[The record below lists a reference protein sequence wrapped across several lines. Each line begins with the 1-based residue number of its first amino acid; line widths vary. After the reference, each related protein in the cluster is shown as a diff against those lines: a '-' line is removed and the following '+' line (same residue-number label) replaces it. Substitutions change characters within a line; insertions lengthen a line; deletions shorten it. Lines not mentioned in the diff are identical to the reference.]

1 MWDRVVSMSNSFNK
15 PYLTTNI
22 LRELDIIDLR
32 IKTLPDSTKKE
43 VAQIKSDELRTI
55 IKAID
60 KEIRNDE
67 TRGSL
72 YFNSRGLE

>member
-1 MWDRVVSMSNSFNK
+1 MSNSLNK
-15 PYLTTNI
+15 LYLTTNI

-43 VAQIKSDELRTI
+43 AAQIKSDELRTF

-60 KEIRNDE
+60 KEARNDQ

>member
-1 MWDRVVSMSNSFNK
+1 MSNSFYK
-15 PYLTTNI
+15 HLTTNI
-22 LRELDIIDLR
+22 LRELDVIDLR

-60 KEIRNDE
+60 KEETRND
-67 TRGSL
+67 
-72 YFNSRGLE
+72 

>member
-1 MWDRVVSMSNSFNK
+1 MWDSVVSMSNSFSE
-15 PYLTTNI
+15 YLTANI

-43 VAQIKSDELRTI
+43 AAQIKSDELQTI

-60 KEIRNDE
+60 EEIRND
-67 TRGSL
+67 
-72 YFNSRGLE
+72 

>member
-1 MWDRVVSMSNSFNK
+1 MSNSFNK
-15 PYLTTNI
+15 LYLTINI

-32 IKTLPDSTKKE
+32 IKTLPDSVKKE

-60 KEIRNDE
+60 EEAKND
-67 TRGSL
+67 
-72 YFNSRGLE
+72 

>member
-1 MWDRVVSMSNSFNK
+1 MSNSLNK
-15 PYLTTNI
+15 LYLTTNI

-43 VAQIKSDELRTI
+43 AAQIKSDELRTI

-60 KEIRNDE
+60 KEARNDQ

>member
-1 MWDRVVSMSNSFNK
+1 MSNSFSE
-15 PYLTTNI
+15 YLTANI

-43 VAQIKSDELRTI
+43 AAQIKSDELQTI

-60 KEIRNDE
+60 EEIRND
-67 TRGSL
+67 
-72 YFNSRGLE
+72 